1 MIRKKWC
8 TLERSKVKNLD
19 DLREESPSESED
31 ELNQESNLNFF
42 NFKMRKQQQEK
53 RVSKYRILF

>member
-42 NFKMRKQQQEK
+42 NFKMRKQEQEK